1 MGIVLAS
8 QSPYRKQL
16 LKQLAVDFETCAS
29 HIDEDSF
36 KNKISN
42 ALELTQ
48 VLAFEKAK
56 KVSLERPDDLVI
68 GSDQAIIFK
77 GEILGKPKT
86 AENACKQLELLQGAS
101 HKLISAVCLLGPNG
115 IKREFYHETTL
126 TMRELSPAQIFNY
139 VEKDQPLEC
148 AGSYMI
154 EKLGITL
161 FESINSTDSTSII
174 GLPLIQLTTHL
185 KELGLFPLDQNP

>member
-16 LKQLAVDFETCAS
+16 LKQLAIDFDTCAS
-29 HIDEDSF
+29 SIDEDAF
-36 KNKISN
+36 KESITD
-42 ALELTQ
+42 ALQLTQ
-48 VLAFEKAK
+48 TLAFEKAK
-56 KVSLERPDDLVI
+56 KIALERPQDLII
-68 GSDQAIIFK
+68 GSDQAIVFQ

-86 AENACKQLELLQGAS
+86 VAKACEQIKWLQGAS

-115 IKREFYHETTL
+115 IKKEFYHETTL
-126 TMRELSPAQIFNY
+126 TMRSLTDKQIKNY
-139 VEKDQPLEC
+139 VDKDRPLEC

-161 FESINSTDSTSII
+161 FERIDSTDSTSIV

-185 KELGLFPLDQNP
+185 IELGLFPLD